1 MALVTLVM
9 TARVHCHG
17 VPCVVLDSLMSVANM
32 MLKESG
38 RGQGSSGEGN
48 EAEGE
53 MLASRL
59 EGGWLLICVCLRAG
73 AHILKSEKYSHE

>member
-1 MALVTLVM
+1 MALVTMVM
-9 TARVHCHG
+9 TARVHSHG
-17 VPCVVLDSLMSVANM
+17 VPCVVLDSLMSVAKM

-38 RGQGSSGEGN
+38 RGSSGEGN

-59 EGGWLLICVCLRAG
+59 EGGWMLICVCLRAG
-73 AHILKSEKYSHE
+73 AYILKVLS

>member
-38 RGQGSSGEGN
+38 RGSSGEGN

-53 MLASRL
+53 MLASLL

-73 AHILKSEKYSHE
+73 AHILKSTLMSDFVQ